1 MIRGHIKKVAP
12 PQQHTEAKML
22 EFLLD
27 GVSVLAAL
35 IAALCWFKASR
46 VHVPAPAETKG
57 KGALL
62 GGWLIGCLRGERVDL
77 VATTEA
83 QAKWNAGAAGAASV
97 AALFAAASLVAVH
110 VCPN

>member
-1 MIRGHIKKVAP
+1 
-12 PQQHTEAKML
+12 ML
-22 EFLLD
+22 EFFLD

-35 IAALCWFKASR
+35 IAALCWLKASR
-46 VHVPAPAETKG
+46 VQVPAPAETEG

-62 GGWLIGCLRGERVDL
+62 GGWLIGCLRGKRVDL
-77 VATTEA
+77 VATAEA

-97 AALFAAASLVAVH
+97 AALCAAVSLVAAQ

>member
-1 MIRGHIKKVAP
+1 
-12 PQQHTEAKML
+12 ML
-22 EFLLD
+22 EFVL
-27 GVSVLAAL
+27 GGISVVAAL

-62 GGWLIGCLRGERVDL
+62 GGWLIGYLSGKRVDL
-77 VATTEA
+77 VATAKA

-97 AALFAAASLVAVH
+97 AALCAASSLVAAH